1 MDTILKVD
9 NLRMNQI
16 GPVVSEKI
24 FYKVYD
30 GCVLYTDKTSHS
42 LFCQYFCIGNRIGGV
57 MVSVLVSNAV
67 VRGFKL

>member
-1 MDTILKVD
+1 LDTILKVD

-30 GCVLYTDKTSHS
+30 DAYYTQRQNLARFTNIAAD
-42 LFCQYFCIGNRIGGV
+42 
-57 MVSVLVSNAV
+57 
-67 VRGFKL
+67 RGSKP